1 MCKKWSLRTF
11 TVAMLVTLGCAGGD
25 AASTAATNSA
35 LAANDA
41 ACTVQPSLNV
51 NLPADDAPHAPQS
64 TEEWYYN
71 MHLATAAGEHYGVRL
86 AFFQNATLAAPFT
99 AALATLDVTDLNGA
113 RPSFVSDTITL
124 PGSVFP
130 RGRGTFSL
138 QVADPSHGDSAH
150 GGDGSDHVTGQIAG
164 YALDLKLD
172 AQKPA
177 VLHADRGLLP
187 LPLGYDVYYSRTR
200 MSVEGTLSLASGA
213 QQVTGI
219 AWFDHQYGAS
229 PTVSWQWFSV
239 QLDDGRD
246 LMVYQWN
253 ASTGVPEYLTATLAG
268 AECGQQTFDA
278 AQIVLT
284 RLGTWTS
291 PTSGIAYGNAW
302 QLEIPERGLTLQVKP
317 YVESS
322 ELVRTAADGGPYLSA
337 DCEITGTE
345 RGAALHGLG
354 YVEQRVLSSGL

>member
-1 MCKKWSLRTF
+1 MF
-11 TVAMLVTLGCAGGD
+11 AVAMLATLGCAGGD
-25 AASTAATNSA
+25 AATDSSVASSA
-35 LAANDA
+35 LAATDA
-41 ACTVQPSLNV
+41 ACAAQPSLNV
-51 NLPADDAPHAPQS
+51 TLPADDAPHALQS

-71 MHLATAAGEHYGVRL
+71 MHLTTTAGAHYGVRL

-113 RPSFVSDTITL
+113 HPSFVSDTISL

-130 RGRGTFSL
+130 RDRGAFSL
-138 QVADPSHGDSAH
+138 QVSDQSHGASAN

-164 YALDLKLD
+164 YAIDLQLD
-172 AQKPA
+172 ARKPA

-200 MSVEGTLSLASGA
+200 MSVEGTLSVASGT

-219 AWFDHQYGAS
+219 AWFDHQYGVS

-253 ASTGVPEYLTATLAG
+253 AAVGFPEYLTATLAG
-268 AECGQQTFDA
+268 AECGQQTLDA
-278 AQIVLT
+278 SQIALT

-291 PTSGIAYGNAW
+291 PASGIAYGNAW

-322 ELVRTAADGGPYLSA
+322 ELVRSTADGGPYLSA

-345 RGAALHGLG
+345 RGAPLHGLG